1 MRPSAVPLPPPTG
14 LMSPQLTSRSQA
26 SRATSRPQ
34 TRPGVTD
41 APDTEADV
49 LADVRSRTYSAYA
62 AGKDRA
68 SGARSWAWVGSRPG
82 SYSAVRRVAAKRR
95 ERGRDEG
102 LEDAVMDAE
111 KGSGAG
117 SGQERGLSESVPGVG
132 TWTDGVVEL

>member
-1 MRPSAVPLPPPTG
+1 M
-14 LMSPQLTSRSQA
+14 
-26 SRATSRPQ
+26 
-34 TRPGVTD
+34 
-41 APDTEADV
+41 
-49 LADVRSRTYSAYA
+49 ADVRSRTYSAYA

-102 LEDAVMDAE
+102 LEDAVIDAE